1 MKLSN
6 IFAFISATSIILLGL
21 SFVAQSINTT
31 NGTLNITFSII
42 LFSISLV
49 LAITFSIVE
58 NKKK

>member
-42 LFSISLV
+42 LFAISLV

>member
-6 IFAFISATSIILLGL
+6 IFTFISASSIILLGL
-21 SFVAQSINTT
+21 SFIAQSINTT

-42 LFSISLV
+42 LFALSLI

>member
-6 IFAFISATSIILLGL
+6 IFALISTSSIILLGL
-21 SFVAQSINTT
+21 SFIAQSINTT

-42 LFSISLV
+42 LFAISLV
-49 LAITFSIVE
+49 LTITFSIIE

>member
-6 IFAFISATSIILLGL
+6 IFALISTSSIILLGL
-21 SFVAQSINTT
+21 SFIAQSINTT

-42 LFSISLV
+42 LFAICLV
-49 LAITFSIVE
+49 LTITFSIIE